1 MANESAIFWVD
12 VENNTLLT
20 GWDSSTPSQRPSF
33 KQGDNIKVEMHFV
46 RRVSTNTGI
55 FFDEVPTAGS
65 TFRLAVG
72 NPDATPT
79 GGTWSVDFDGEQ
91 ADFLYNASATAVQT
105 ALNAFTSITALGG
118 VTVEKVNG
126 DTTYRIAFNNKIAL
140 PDGFSGDGTNLLPSS
155 TVVIDEIKVGSATV
169 RSVWQIK
176 PTQVPIAYQG
186 VWTPQSFSGITATTL
201 QSGTTRVK
209 IAPAPKDGTFVLSV
223 GTYTTA
229 PISVY
234 ATALE
239 VYDAI
244 TEVVAGFEVK
254 KSGAFIWDVSQSTTP
269 LVAVT
274 ANGSGLI
281 SFDAVVGEV
290 NFNNYETAT
299 LLAGASTKNTT
310 LEIEVTTGTSIATV
324 LQTPCT
330 IIANLINETIFAPTP
345 FEERV
350 SQSDLASGLALKYD
364 ASNPAGYIEDAPN
377 DNNQYS
383 RQNNQWQ
390 VIELDGNNIP
400 DYDNFVTYAVGSQV
414 YFQGKLYRMVNA
426 AGAAGF
432 DPVGHPSYWESLSG
446 SNPDLSGYAQLSGAS
461 FTGVVSAPEIRNP
474 LGTDLVIDSYNNSGL
489 GVHYEHKFTHLDG
502 KFVLATNGGGL
513 TFPDGTT
520 QTTSALPLSGGTM
533 NANAIITLSDA
544 SYNADSELAGW
555 GLGIEKTDDHTKYA
569 TIEYNAVT
577 VQDGA
582 NYVQVTADGVRFNDG
597 TTQTTSAVTPD
608 LSGYALL
615 SGATFTGKV
624 NTTPTSTLAALNLG
638 SQQTAPSSTVAGDLW
653 IGSNIN
659 YKSWD
664 GVTKA
669 VANTNTTNSFL
680 QPQVIA
686 PPSSSTTAALRITN
700 TGTGESLRVED
711 EANPDSTPFVVGADG
726 RVGIHSTP
734 SATASNKLTINGGYL
749 NFTTSGGIRFS
760 DGTQIVAAPNFFSLA
775 QTNFGTG
782 GSNFE
787 HGDMVR
793 VGVYSVG
800 GVPTRYAEEGK
811 NYGWIFPFSNTD
823 SRVSSDQLQMTGSG
837 SLDDGLGNQ
846 IPYTATLTIAF
857 QKFHP
862 RLSTGDVIVNFGLA
876 GSSPTFVFTDK
887 AASKGIVSGFEYWGD
902 ILTITIPDD
911 VSSNGATYEDTAQG
925 ISISLSYDFGGSSFA
940 INPSS
945 ANWNSLNVRY
955 EQSVRRATK
964 TDEFVTRQTLM
975 DSFIQELNRRSAFS
989 FPLTVDDANLKY
1001 FLRWDTKSGRFK
1013 FDEFSALTADFTRL
1027 SVSQTFTQPQII
1039 STSSSSTALRV
1050 IQQGTGACL
1059 TVEDTAGDISL
1070 FIVHTDG
1077 RVGVNINPSTT
1088 FVTGSLFQVQGRAS
1102 FNPLDASRAPI
1113 NIGFINGNPTV
1124 TQSGDIW
1131 INNTTRNLSFNTNS
1145 TNYAVPNLGT
1155 QNTFTASVATG
1166 SGYLQQIANTDGTTG
1181 GTLEV
1186 RNIQTAN
1193 TGTNA
1198 NFLYAGLG
1206 SNVVIRST
1214 STGAN
1219 QAALRITQL
1228 GTGHALVV
1236 EDSATP
1242 DASSFIVS
1250 NAGIVGIGVSPST
1263 WTPTTGNSLEV
1274 VGGKAVFTPST
1285 TTAAINIGSGTA
1297 DPTATTTGD
1306 IWIGTNT
1313 LNFKDSTNSHRTAA
1327 NLNTVNTFST
1337 PQIIQA
1343 PTSAALPALRIS
1355 NSATTA
1361 GVHSMVVGDAANPDT
1376 SSFVI
1381 DQNGSVGV
1389 GVDPATWTGTH
1400 KVEVEGAVKAQ
1411 SITFD
1416 GTAQF
1421 KVNAVQS
1428 HTGGSDSHE
1437 LLISYNGSTYKVGM
1451 TLVSTP

>member
-426 AGAAGF
+426 AGAAGY

-446 SNPDLSGYAQLSGAS
+446 SN
-461 FTGVVSAPEIRNP
+461 
-474 LGTDLVIDSYNNSGL
+474 
-489 GVHYEHKFTHLDG
+489 
-502 KFVLATNGGGL
+502 
-513 TFPDGTT
+513 
-520 QTTSALPLSGGTM
+520 
-533 NANAIITLSDA
+533 
-544 SYNADSELAGW
+544 
-555 GLGIEKTDDHTKYA
+555 
-569 TIEYNAVT
+569 
-577 VQDGA
+577 
-582 NYVQVTADGVRFNDG
+582 
-597 TTQTTSAVTPD
+597 PD

-638 SQQTAPSSTVAGDLW
+638 SQQAAPSSTVAGDLW

-700 TGTGESLRVED
+700 TGTGESLRIED

-760 DGTQIVAAPNFFSLA
+760 DGTQIVAAPNFFSLP
-775 QTNFGTG
+775 QTDFGTG

-793 VGVYSVG
+793 VGVYSIG

-811 NYGWIFPFSNTD
+811 NYGWVFPFSNAD
-823 SRVSSDQLQMTGSG
+823 GRVSSDQLLMTGSG
-837 SLDDGLGNQ
+837 SVDDGFGGQ

-862 RLSTGDVIVNFGLA
+862 RLSTGDVIVNFGLT

-887 AASKGIVSGFEYWGD
+887 AASKGIVSGYEYWGD

-911 VSSNGATYEDTAQG
+911 FSPNGATYEDAAQG
-925 ISISLSYDFGGSSFA
+925 ISISLSYDFGGSSFS

-945 ANWNSLNVRY
+945 VTWDSLNVRY

-989 FPLTVDDANLKY
+989 FPLTANDANLKY

-1050 IQQGTGACL
+1050 IQQGAGACL
-1059 TVEDTAGDISL
+1059 TVEDTAGDLSL
-1070 FIVHTDG
+1070 FIVHSDG

-1088 FVTGSLFQVQGRAS
+1088 FVAGSLFQG
-1102 FNPLDASRAPI
+1102 
-1113 NIGFINGNPTV
+1113 
-1124 TQSGDIW
+1124 
-1131 INNTTRNLSFNTNS
+1131 
-1145 TNYAVPNLGT
+1145 
-1155 QNTFTASVATG
+1155 
-1166 SGYLQQIANTDGTTG
+1166 
-1181 GTLEV
+1181 
-1186 RNIQTAN
+1186 
-1193 TGTNA
+1193 
-1198 NFLYAGLG
+1198 
-1206 SNVVIRST
+1206 
-1214 STGAN
+1214 
-1219 QAALRITQL
+1219 
-1228 GTGHALVV
+1228 
-1236 EDSATP
+1236 
-1242 DASSFIVS
+1242 
-1250 NAGIVGIGVSPST
+1250 
-1263 WTPTTGNSLEV
+1263 
-1274 VGGKAVFTPST
+1274 
-1285 TTAAINIGSGTA
+1285 
-1297 DPTATTTGD
+1297 
-1306 IWIGTNT
+1306 
-1313 LNFKDSTNSHRTAA
+1313 
-1327 NLNTVNTFST
+1327 
-1337 PQIIQA
+1337 
-1343 PTSAALPALRIS
+1343 
-1355 NSATTA
+1355 
-1361 GVHSMVVGDAANPDT
+1361 
-1376 SSFVI
+1376 
-1381 DQNGSVGV
+1381 
-1389 GVDPATWTGTH
+1389 
-1400 KVEVEGAVKAQ
+1400 
-1411 SITFD
+1411 
-1416 GTAQF
+1416 
-1421 KVNAVQS
+1421 
-1428 HTGGSDSHE
+1428 
-1437 LLISYNGSTYKVGM
+1437 
-1451 TLVSTP
+1451 